1 MLQVGEEKYT
11 PELSRKYYDKI
22 ITYQDDRRNSQNFYR
37 RLFYMAKKENKYSE
51 YGIATQAIHTGT
63 DYDAETGAVRR
74 PLHMANSYKLPDD
87 LSKVNY
93 SSTDLLMYSRNGNAN
108 QHWLE
113 EKIAALHEADDA
125 IVLASGVGAL
135 HALFWTLLKTGD
147 RVVYPKVSYMAVYRM
162 FHELFNNKF
171 GVETVMVDMTDLEEV
186 KAAITPGTR
195 LVHIETP
202 DNPTNGVT
210 DIEAIVKIAHENG
223 ALVSVDNT
231 FASPLNQ
238 KPLEYGADFVVEA
251 LTKFINGHGDAQ
263 GGAIISNDLE
273 TMDRIRYEAQVNV
286 GAVISPFNAWQI
298 FRGSVTFPL
307 RMQRINDSSQKI
319 AEWLEQRENVTF
331 VSYPGLPSN
340 PGHELAKRQMKNGYG
355 GVISFGIN
363 ADDKAVERFCAALKV
378 VTFAVSLGHDE
389 SLIFPQPS
397 YDERINLYPEKFRKG
412 FIRFSVGL
420 EEPEDIISDLD
431 QAFRSIGL

>member
-1 MLQVGEEKYT
+1 
-11 PELSRKYYDKI
+11 
-22 ITYQDDRRNSQNFYR
+22 
-37 RLFYMAKKENKYSE
+37 MAKKQNKFKDYDIS
-51 YGIATQAIHTGT
+51 TQAIHTGN

-87 LSKVNY
+87 LSQVNY
-93 SSTDLLMYSRNGNAN
+93 SSTDLLMYARNGNAN

-113 EKIAALHEADDA
+113 EKVAALYGADDA
-125 IVLASGVGAL
+125 IVLASGVAAL
-135 HALFWTLLKTGD
+135 HALFWTLLKSGD

-162 FHELFNNKF
+162 FHELFNKKF
-171 GVETVMVDMTDLEEV
+171 GVKMVMVDMTDLDAVE
-186 KAAITPGTR
+186 KAITPGTR

-202 DNPTNGVT
+202 DNPTVGVT
-210 DIEAIVKIAHENG
+210 DIAAIAEIAHRKG
-223 ALVSVDNT
+223 AVLSVDNT

-238 KPLEYGADFVVEA
+238 RPLELGADFVVDA

-263 GGAIISNDLE
+263 GGAILSNNLE

-286 GAVISPFNAWQI
+286 GSVISPFNAWQI

-307 RMQRINDSSQKI
+307 RMQRINESSLKI
-319 AEWLEQRENVTF
+319 AQWLEQRENVTF

-340 PGHELAKRQMKNGYG
+340 PGYQVAKKQMKNGFG
-355 GVISFGIN
+355 GVISFGVK
-363 ADDKAVERFCAALKV
+363 ADDKQVERFCAALKV

-397 YDERINLYPEKFRKG
+397 YDERIGLYPEKFRNG

-420 EEPEDIISDLD
+420 EDPDDIIRDLD
-431 QAFRSIGL
+431 QAFQAVGL

>member
-1 MLQVGEEKYT
+1 
-11 PELSRKYYDKI
+11 
-22 ITYQDDRRNSQNFYR
+22 
-37 RLFYMAKKENKYSE
+37 MAKKENKFAG

-87 LSKVNY
+87 LSQVNY
-93 SSTDLLMYSRNGNAN
+93 SSTDLLMYARNGNAN

-113 EKIAALHEADDA
+113 EKVAALYGADDA
-125 IVLASGVGAL
+125 IVLASGVAAL

-147 RVVYPKVSYMAVYRM
+147 RVIYPKVSYMAVYRM
-162 FHELFNNKF
+162 FHELFNEKF
-171 GVETVMVDMTDLEEV
+171 GVETVMVDMTDLEAV

-202 DNPTNGVT
+202 DNPTVGVT
-210 DIEAIVKIAHENG
+210 DIAAIAELCHRNG
-223 ALVSVDNT
+223 AILSVDNT
-231 FASPLNQ
+231 FASPYNQ
-238 KPLEYGADFVVEA
+238 HPLELGADFVVDA
-251 LTKFINGHGDAQ
+251 LTKFVNGHGDAQ
-263 GGAIISNDLE
+263 GGTIISNDLE
-273 TMDRIRYEAQVNV
+273 MMDRIRYEAQVNV
-286 GAVISPFNAWQI
+286 GSVISPFNAWQI

-307 RMQRINDSSQKI
+307 RMERINNSTLQI
-319 AEWLEQRENVTF
+319 AQWLEQRENVTF
-331 VSYPGLPSN
+331 VAYPGLPSN
-340 PGHELAKRQMKNGYG
+340 PGYETAQKQMKHGYG
-355 GVISFGIN
+355 GVISFGVN
-363 ADDKAVERFCAALKV
+363 TDDKTVERFCAALKV

-397 YDERINLYPEKFRKG
+397 YDERINLYPEQFRKG

-431 QAFRSIGL
+431 QALKAVGL

>member
-1 MLQVGEEKYT
+1 
-11 PELSRKYYDKI
+11 
-22 ITYQDDRRNSQNFYR
+22 
-37 RLFYMAKKENKYSE
+37 MAKKENRYKD

-63 DYDAETGAVRR
+63 DYDEGTGAVRR

-87 LSKVNY
+87 LSQVNY
-93 SSTDLLMYSRNGNAN
+93 SSTDLLMYSRNGNPN

-125 IVLASGVGAL
+125 IVLASGVAAL

-147 RVVYPKVSYMAVYRM
+147 RVIYPKVSYMAVYRM

-171 GVETVMVDMTDLEEV
+171 GVDTVMVDMTDLNEV
-186 KAAITPGTR
+186 RKAITPGTR

-210 DIEAIVKIAHENG
+210 DIETIAKIAHENG
-223 ALVSVDNT
+223 ARVSVDNT
-231 FASPLNQ
+231 FASPYNQ
-238 KPLEYGADFVVEA
+238 KPLQFGADFVVEA

-286 GAVISPFNAWQI
+286 GSVISPFNAWQI

-307 RMQRINDSSQKI
+307 RMKQINESSQKI

-331 VSYPGLPSN
+331 VSYPGIPSN
-340 PGHELAKRQMKNGYG
+340 PGHELAKRQMRNGYG
-355 GVISFGIN
+355 GVISFGIK

-397 YDERINLYPEKFRKG
+397 YDERINLYPEKFRRG

-420 EEPEDIISDLD
+420 EEPEDIIADLD
-431 QAFRSIGL
+431 QALRRIGL

>member
-1 MLQVGEEKYT
+1 MTKKQDKFGG
-11 PELSRKYYDKI
+11 YD
-22 ITYQDDRRNSQNFYR
+22 ITTR
-37 RLFYMAKKENKYSE
+37 
-51 YGIATQAIHTGT
+51 AIHTGT
-63 DYDAETGAVRR
+63 DYDQETGAVRR
-74 PLHMANSYKLPDD
+74 PLHMANSFRLPDD

-93 SSTDLLMYSRNGNAN
+93 SSTDLLMYARNGNPN

-113 EKIAALHEADDA
+113 EKIASLHGADDA

-147 RVVYPKVSYMAVYRM
+147 HVVYPQVSYMAVYRM
-162 FHELFNNKF
+162 FHELFNRKF
-171 GVETVMVDMTDLEEV
+171 GVLTDMVDMTNLDAVRQAV
-186 KAAITPGTR
+186 KSGTR

-202 DNPTNGVT
+202 DNPTCGVT
-210 DIEAIVKIAHENG
+210 DIAAIAEIAHQNG
-223 ALVSVDNT
+223 ALLSVDNT

-238 KPLEYGADFVVEA
+238 NPLDLGADFVVES

-263 GGAIISNDLE
+263 GGAILSNNLE
-273 TMDRIRYEAQVNV
+273 AMDRIRYEAQVNV

-307 RMQRINDSSQKI
+307 RMDRINKSSLAI
-319 AEWLEQRENVTF
+319 AQWLEQRENVTF
-331 VSYPGLPSN
+331 VSYPGLESN
-340 PGHELAKRQMKNGYG
+340 PGYEIARKQMKKGFG
-355 GVISFGIN
+355 GVISFGVN
-363 ADDKAVERFCAALKV
+363 ADNKQVERFCASLKV

-397 YDERINLYPEKFRKG
+397 YDERINLYPEKFRRG

-420 EEPEDIISDLD
+420 EDPDDIIFDLD
-431 QAFRSIGL
+431 QALKSVGL

>member
-1 MLQVGEEKYT
+1 
-11 PELSRKYYDKI
+11 
-22 ITYQDDRRNSQNFYR
+22 
-37 RLFYMAKKENKYSE
+37 MAKKENRFKDYD
-51 YGIATQAIHTGT
+51 ITTQAIHTGT

-93 SSTDLLMYSRNGNAN
+93 SSTDLLMYARNGNAN

-113 EKIAALHEADDA
+113 EKVAALYGADDA
-125 IVLASGVGAL
+125 IVLASGVAAL

-162 FHELFNNKF
+162 FHELFNIKF
-171 GVETVMVDMTDLEEV
+171 GVETVMVDMTDLDAV
-186 KAAITPGTR
+186 RMAITPGTR

-202 DNPTNGVT
+202 DNPTVGVT
-210 DIEAIVKIAHENG
+210 DIEAVAKIAHKNG
-223 ALVSVDNT
+223 AIVSVDNT
-231 FASPLNQ
+231 FASPYNQ
-238 KPLEYGADFVVEA
+238 LPLELGADFVVDA

-263 GGAIISNDLE
+263 GGAIISNDLAA
-273 TMDRIRYEAQVNV
+273 MDRIRYEAQVNV
-286 GAVISPFNAWQI
+286 GSVISPFNAWQI
-298 FRGSVTFPL
+298 FRGAVTFPL
-307 RMQRINDSSQKI
+307 RMQRINDSSLRI
-319 AEWLEQRENVTF
+319 AHWLEQRKNVTF

-340 PGHELAKRQMKNGYG
+340 RGHFTAKKQMKNGYG
-355 GVISFGIN
+355 GVISFGLN
-363 ADDKAVERFCAALKV
+363 ANDKTVERFCAKLKV

-397 YDERINLYPEKFRKG
+397 YDERIDLYPKQFREG

-420 EEPEDIISDLD
+420 EEPEDIIEDLD
-431 QAFRSIGL
+431 QALRAVGL

>member
-1 MLQVGEEKYT
+1 
-11 PELSRKYYDKI
+11 
-22 ITYQDDRRNSQNFYR
+22 
-37 RLFYMAKKENKYSE
+37 MARKENRFKD

-87 LSKVNY
+87 LSQVNY

-113 EKIAALHEADDA
+113 EKIAALHGADDA

-135 HALFWTLLKTGD
+135 HALFWTLLKSGD

-162 FHELFNNKF
+162 FHELFNRKF
-171 GVETVMVDMTDLEEV
+171 GVETVMVDMTDLDAV
-186 KAAITPGTR
+186 RKAVTPGTR

-202 DNPTNGVT
+202 DNPTVGVT
-210 DIEAIVKIAHENG
+210 DIAAVAEIAHKNG
-223 ALVSVDNT
+223 ALLSVDNT

-238 KPLEYGADFVVEA
+238 KPLELGADFVVEA

-307 RMQRINDSSQKI
+307 RMRQINASSQQI

-340 PGHELAKRQMKNGYG
+340 PGHELAKRQMRGGFG
-355 GVISFGIN
+355 GVISFGV
-363 ADDKAVERFCAALKV
+363 ATDDKTVERFCAALKV

-397 YDERINLYPEKFRKG
+397 YDERIDLYPEQFRKG

-420 EEPEDIISDLD
+420 EEPEDIIADLD
-431 QAFRSIGL
+431 QALRAVGL

>member
-1 MLQVGEEKYT
+1 
-11 PELSRKYYDKI
+11 
-22 ITYQDDRRNSQNFYR
+22 
-37 RLFYMAKKENKYSE
+37 MAKKENRFKDYD
-51 YGIATQAIHTGT
+51 ITTQAIHTGT

-93 SSTDLLMYSRNGNAN
+93 SSTDLLMYARNGNAN

-113 EKIAALHEADDA
+113 EKVAALYGADDA
-125 IVLASGVGAL
+125 IVLASGVAAL

-162 FHELFNNKF
+162 FHELFNIKF
-171 GVETVMVDMTDLEEV
+171 GVETVMVDMTDLDSV
-186 KAAITPGTR
+186 RMAITPGTR

-202 DNPTNGVT
+202 DNPTVGVT
-210 DIEAIVKIAHENG
+210 DIEAVAKIAHENG
-223 ALVSVDNT
+223 AILSVDNT
-231 FASPLNQ
+231 FASPYNQ
-238 KPLEYGADFVVEA
+238 LPLELGADFVVDA

-263 GGAIISNDLE
+263 GGAIISNDLAA
-273 TMDRIRYEAQVNV
+273 MDRIRYEAQVNV
-286 GAVISPFNAWQI
+286 GSVISPFNAWQI
-298 FRGSVTFPL
+298 FRGAVTFPL
-307 RMQRINDSSQKI
+307 RMQRINDSSLRI
-319 AEWLEQRENVTF
+319 AHWLEQRKNVTF

-340 PGHELAKRQMKNGYG
+340 RGHFTAKKQMKNGYG
-355 GVISFGIN
+355 GVISFGLN
-363 ADDKAVERFCAALKV
+363 ADDKTVERFCAKLKV

-397 YDERINLYPEKFRKG
+397 YDERIDLYPKHFKEG

-420 EEPEDIISDLD
+420 EEPEDIIEDLD
-431 QAFRSIGL
+431 QALRAVGL

>member
-1 MLQVGEEKYT
+1 
-11 PELSRKYYDKI
+11 
-22 ITYQDDRRNSQNFYR
+22 
-37 RLFYMAKKENKYSE
+37 MAKKKNKYAGC
-51 YGIATQAIHTGT
+51 GIATQAIHTGT

-93 SSTDLLMYSRNGNAN
+93 SSTDLLMYARNGNAN

-113 EKIAALHEADDA
+113 EKIAALHGANDA
-125 IVLASGVGAL
+125 IVLASGVAAL

-147 RVVYPKVSYMAVYRM
+147 RVVYPKVSYMAVYRL
-162 FHELFNNKF
+162 FHELFNRKF

-186 KAAITPGTR
+186 KKAITPGTR

-210 DIEAIVKIAHENG
+210 DIEAVVKIAHKNG

-231 FASPLNQ
+231 FASPYNQ
-238 KPLEYGADFVVEA
+238 KPLRLGADFAVES

-263 GGAIISNDLE
+263 GGAIISDDSE
-273 TMDRIRYEAQVNV
+273 TLDRVRYEAQVNV
-286 GAVISPFNAWQI
+286 GSVISPFNAWQI
-298 FRGSVTFPL
+298 FRGAVTFPL
-307 RMQRINDSSQKI
+307 RMKRINESSQI
-319 AEWLEQRENVTF
+319 VAEWLEKRENITF

-355 GVISFGIN
+355 GVISFGVN
-363 ADDKAVERFCAALKV
+363 ADDKTVERFCAALKV

-397 YDERINLYPEKFRKG
+397 YDERILLYPEKFRKG

-420 EEPEDIISDLD
+420 EEPEDIVSDLD
-431 QAFRSIGL
+431 RALKKVEL